1 MVLLLSL
8 CTLASGS
15 TGNAALIFN
24 ETSSLLIDA
33 GISAKRITEGLAQV
47 GLTPAGLDGICITH
61 AHSDHIAG
69 LRVLM
74 KRTQAP
80 LYMTQA
86 TAEELLRQF
95 PGLEPKIHVIFP
107 EETIE
112 IGNFFVKNFSTPH
125 DIAGSVGYTISDG
138 ERKCAVVTDLGYA
151 ADSVLRNILGA
162 HLALVEANHDVEWL
176 MSGPYPPYLKKRILS
191 DHGHLSNEASGEL
204 CCLLAEHGAEKL
216 ILGHLSP
223 ENNTPAR
230 ALSTV
235 QAILKGRGLEHVS
248 VTVAA
253 QKSCCPPIEV

>member
-1 MVLLLSL
+1 MFSLS
-8 CTLASGS
+8 TLASGS
-15 TGNAALIFN
+15 TGNATLVFN
-24 ETSSLLIDA
+24 ETSALLIDA

-47 GLTPAGLDGICITH
+47 GLAPSDLDGICITH

-74 KRTQAP
+74 KRTRAP

-86 TAEELLRQF
+86 TAEELLRQV
-95 PGLEPKIHVIFP
+95 PGLEPNIQVIYD
-107 EETIE
+107 EETLQ
-112 IGNFFVKNFSTPH
+112 IGNFFVKNFATPH

-138 ERKCAVVTDLGYA
+138 VRRCALITDLGYVA
-151 ADSVLRNILGA
+151 ESVRRNILGV
-162 HLALVEANHDVEWL
+162 HLALVEANHDVDWL
-176 MSGPYPPYLKKRILS
+176 KSGPYPPYLKKRILS

-204 CCLLAEHGAEKL
+204 CCLLAEHGTEKL

-223 ENNTPAR
+223 ENNTPAH
-230 ALSTV
+230 ALNTV
-235 QAILKGRGLEHVS
+235 QSILRGRGLEHVS